1 MSDLVMTPVSGKR
14 GINDFLEVPFALY
27 KDDPN
32 WVAPLYLERY
42 DHLNPKKNPYFKHA
56 EAQLFVASRGGK
68 PVGRISAQ
76 LCQLHQARYQDKAG
90 QFGFFE
96 CEDNDETARALF
108 NAAAGWLKGKG
119 MDKMRGPYNFSIND
133 EMGLLVDGYD
143 TPPNMFMGH
152 GLPRYPA
159 MVERLGFA
167 KAKDVIAYYTN
178 HTGDYPPVL
187 KRISQRALKSG
198 EVKLRPLE
206 RKHLK
211 RDIRIIMDI
220 FNDAWSENW
229 GFVPFTE
236 DELEKLGND
245 MKLLVTDDYVVIA
258 ELNGEP
264 VARLARLSRPLV
276 VATASA
282 YHLRRLRRTLPDWQA
297 VWLPNGS
304 PGLPLE
310 SRWRPPE
317 TPNPRIIGH
326 TLFNKGGDIAFAA
339 SALAARTRPGLTVDW
354 ARPDAGRIPPA
365 FVPDGLPIRAHQLVD
380 PYGFVAGASVVLAPL
395 RLSCGTNVYPN
406 VLIEAMASGVPLL
419 TSDLRTHRELVGH
432 EAADA
437 LVPDFRPETWARR
450 S

>member
-264 VARLARLSRPLV
+264 VAFSV
-276 VATASA
+276 F
-282 YHLRRLRRTLPDWQA
+282 
-297 VWLPNGS
+297 LPNINEWIRDFKGRLLPFNWAKLATSVLRKRPTSIRMPLMGVRKKFHDKPLGS
-304 PGLPLE
+304 
-310 SRWRPPE
+310 
-317 TPNPRIIGH
+317 
-326 TLFNKGGDIAFAA
+326 
-339 SALAARTRPGLTVDW
+339 
-354 ARPDAGRIPPA
+354 
-365 FVPDGLPIRAHQLVD
+365 
-380 PYGFVAGASVVLAPL
+380 
-395 RLSCGTNVYPN
+395 
-406 VLIEAMASGVPLL
+406 AMAVAIIDKARDYQIKRGVKECEMSWILEDNHGMRHIIE
-419 TSDLRTHRELVGH
+419 SVGGKPYKTYRIY
-432 EAADA
+432 EKGI
-437 LVPDFRPETWARR
+437 
-450 S
+450 